1 MKHVFLVAA
10 IIGLMLACNNE
21 TEKPADAATTTST
34 AATPTDLPYT
44 ASYSSEWD
52 TNVSD
57 ADVKTVL
64 TSYKDWADGN
74 MDGLMAAIADS
85 IWVDRW
91 DGHSANY
98 AKADLQK
105 MWALSRD
112 SLSSVQIEM
121 EAWHKMRSVKQKDS
135 IIVVWYK
142 QIDTYKDGRID
153 SARWHDINMVKGG
166 KLVWYSQYRRPL
178 K

>member
-1 MKHVFLVAA
+1 MKHVFLVAS

-21 TEKPADAATTTST
+21 AEKPADAATTTP
-34 AATPTDLPYT
+34 AATTPTDLPYT
-44 ASYSSEWD
+44 ASSSSEWD
-52 TNVSD
+52 TNVAD

-74 MDGLMAAIADS
+74 MDGLMTAIADS

-98 AKADLQK
+98 AKADLKK

-112 SLSSVQIEM
+112 SLSSVKIEM

-135 IIVVWYK
+135 IVVVWYK
-142 QIDTYKDGRID
+142 QTDTYKDGKID

-166 KLVWYSQYRRPL
+166 KIVWYSQYRRQL

>member
-1 MKHVFLVAA
+1 MQKLFFMLCIFL
-10 IIGLMLACNNE
+10 LLFACNNE
-21 TEKPADAATTTST
+21 ADKTATTPPPVEAST
-34 AATPTDLPYT
+34 VTLPYT
-44 ASYSSEWD
+44 ATYSSEWD
-52 TNVSD
+52 TNISD

-105 MWALSRD
+105 MWALFRD

-142 QIDTYKDGRID
+142 EIDTYKNGKID

-166 KLVWYSQYRRPL
+166 KLVWYSQYRRQL